1 MSKTAVIAGV
11 GPGLGASLVK
21 KFVQEGCQV
30 AMFARSA
37 DYLQTLALEV
47 QEADVD
53 VLPVPVDITKP
64 DQVADGFQQVRDAF
78 GPVDILVNHASMAAW
93 KGLLDLSV
101 EEFEQAWRVSCY
113 GAFLCSREAVP
124 DMLESGSGAI
134 LFTGATSSIRGR
146 DGALAF
152 SSAKFAMRG
161 LAEAMAR
168 EYWSKGIHVA
178 HIVVDGAI
186 DTPAVRAHFNP
197 GPDEPLLNP
206 DAMADAY
213 WALIQQDKN
222 AWTLEID
229 LRPHGEAFFE

>member
-1 MSKTAVIAGV
+1 MSKTAVVAGV
-11 GPGLGASLVK
+11 GPGLGASLVR
-21 KFVQEGCQV
+21 KFAREGCQV
-30 AMFARSA
+30 GMFARSA
-37 DYLQTLALEV
+37 DYLQVLAEEV
-47 QEADVD
+47 READVD
-53 VLPVPVDITKP
+53 VLPVPVDITDP

-93 KGLLDLSV
+93 KGLLGLSV
-101 EEFEQAWRVSCY
+101 EEFERAWRVSCC

-124 DMLESGSGAI
+124 DMLEIGSGAI

-146 DGALAF
+146 GGAVAF

-168 EYWSKGIHVA
+168 EYWPRGIHVA

-186 DTPAVRAHFNP
+186 DTPAVRERFDP
-197 GPDEPLLNP
+197 GLDEPLLNP

-213 WALIQQDKN
+213 WALIQQDKS

-229 LRPHGEAFFE
+229 LRPYGEAFFE

>member
-1 MSKTAVIAGV
+1 MSRTAVIAGV
-11 GPGLGASLVK
+11 GPGLGASLVGK
-21 KFVQEGCQV
+21 LAREGCQV
-30 AMFARSA
+30 GMFARSA
-37 DYLQTLALEV
+37 DYLQTLSE
-47 QEADVD
+47 EAEAADGA
-53 VLPVPVDITKP
+53 VLPVPVDITDP
-64 DQVADGFQQVRDAF
+64 AQVADGFRRVRDAF
-78 GPVDILVNHASMAAW
+78 GPVEILVNHASMAAW

-101 EEFEQAWRVSCY
+101 GEFEQAWRVSCY

-124 DMLESGSGAI
+124 DMLESGSGTI

-146 DGALAF
+146 GGALAF

-168 EYWSKGIHVA
+168 EYWPKGIHVA
-178 HIVVDGAI
+178 HVVVDGVI
-186 DTPAVRAHFNP
+186 DTPSVRERFNP
-197 GPDEPLLNP
+197 GPDEPFLSP

-213 WALIQQDKN
+213 WALIQQDKS

>member
-1 MSKTAVIAGV
+1 MPKTAVIAGV
-11 GPGLGASLVK
+11 GPGLGAALVR
-21 KFVQEGCQV
+21 KFAREGCQV
-30 AMFARSA
+30 GMFARSG
-37 DYLQTLALEV
+37 DYLRTLSEETK
-47 QEADVD
+47 EATGD
-53 VLPVPVDITKP
+53 VLPVPVDITEP
-64 DQVADGFQQVRDAF
+64 DQVADGFHRVRDAF

-101 EEFEQAWRVSCY
+101 GEFEQAWRVSCY

-124 DMLESGSGAI
+124 DMLESGAGAI

-168 EYWSKGIHVA
+168 EYWPRGIHVA
-178 HIVVDGAI
+178 HIVVDGVI
-186 DTPAVRAHFNP
+186 DTPAVRERFNP

-206 DAMADAY
+206 DTMADAY
-213 WALIQQDKN
+213 WSLIQQDKS

>member
-1 MSKTAVIAGV
+1 MSKTAVVAGV
-11 GPGLGASLVK
+11 GPGLGASLVR
-21 KFVQEGCQV
+21 KFAREGCQV
-30 AMFARSA
+30 GMFARSA
-37 DYLQTLALEV
+37 DYLQVLAEEV
-47 QEADVD
+47 READVD
-53 VLPVPVDITKP
+53 VLPVPVDITDP

-78 GPVDILVNHASMAAW
+78 GPVEILVNHASMAAW
-93 KGLLDLSV
+93 KGLLGLSV

-124 DMLESGSGAI
+124 DMLKSGSGTI

-146 DGALAF
+146 GGAVAF

-168 EYWSKGIHVA
+168 EYWPRGIHVA

-186 DTPAVRAHFNP
+186 DTPAVRERFDP
-197 GPDEPLLNP
+197 GLDEPLLNP

-213 WALIQQDKN
+213 WALIQQDKS

-229 LRPHGEAFFE
+229 LRPYGEAFFE

>member
-1 MSKTAVIAGV
+1 MSKTVVIAGV

-21 KFVQEGCQV
+21 KFARAGCQV
-30 AMFARSA
+30 GMFARSA
-37 DYLQTLALEV
+37 DYLQALAEEAQEV
-47 QEADVD
+47 GVD
-53 VLPVPVDITKP
+53 ILPIPVDITEP
-64 DQVADGFQQVRDAF
+64 EQVVDGFRQVREAF

-93 KGLLDLSV
+93 KGLLDLSLKK
-101 EEFEQAWRVSCY
+101 FEQAWRVSCY

-124 DMLESGSGAI
+124 DMLESGSGAV

-146 DGALAF
+146 GGALAF

-168 EYWSKGIHVA
+168 EYWPRGIHVA

-186 DTPAVRAHFNP
+186 GTPASQANANP
-197 GPDEPLLNP
+197 GLDEPLLNP

>member
-1 MSKTAVIAGV
+1 
-11 GPGLGASLVK
+11 
-21 KFVQEGCQV
+21 
-30 AMFARSA
+30 
-37 DYLQTLALEV
+37 
-47 QEADVD
+47 
-53 VLPVPVDITKP
+53 
-64 DQVADGFQQVRDAF
+64 
-78 GPVDILVNHASMAAW
+78 MAAW

-113 GAFLCSREAVP
+113 GAFLCSREALS

-161 LAEAMAR
+161 LAESMAR

-178 HIVVDGAI
+178 HIVVDGVI
-186 DTPAVRAHFNP
+186 DTSSVREHFNP

-206 DAMADAY
+206 DAMADTY
-213 WALIQQDKN
+213 WTLIRQDKS
-222 AWTLEID
+222 AWTLKID
-229 LRPHGEAFFE
+229 LRPYGEAFFE

>member
-11 GPGLGASLVK
+11 GPGLGASLVN
-21 KFVQEGCQV
+21 KFAREGCRV
-30 AMFARSA
+30 GMFARSG
-37 DYLQTLALEV
+37 DYLEDLAK
-47 QEADVD
+47 EAKESGMD
-53 VLPVPVDITKP
+53 VLPVAIDITQP
-64 DQVADGFQQVRDAF
+64 NQVADGFKQVRDAF
-78 GPVDILVNHASMAAW
+78 GPVDILVNHAAMAAW
-93 KGLLDLSV
+93 KGLLDLSLD
-101 EEFEQAWRVSCY
+101 EFEQAWRVSCY

-124 DMLESGSGAI
+124 NMLESGSGAI

-146 DGALAF
+146 EGALAF

-161 LAEAMAR
+161 LADSMAR

-178 HIVVDGAI
+178 HVVVDGVI
-186 DTPAVRAHFNP
+186 DTPSVRERFNP

-213 WALIQQDKN
+213 WALIQQDKST
-222 AWTLEID
+222 WTWELD